1 MTSRGNF
8 RHFGTR
14 QQGQAALEC
23 ALVVVFLVVLL
34 VSMLEMTMFIYTY
47 AALTNAAKE
56 GVRYAVV
63 HGASAASP
71 SGPGSSTNVV
81 NTVEAYAVAS
91 LHSLSSSN
99 ISVDYTGGNT
109 PGSTVQVTVSY
120 PYRPIFGMRWASV
133 TISAHSAGRIMF

>member
-1 MTSRGNF
+1 MSSPANF
-8 RHFGTR
+8 RLGNR
-14 QQGQAALEC
+14 QHGQAALEF
-23 ALVVVFLVVLL
+23 AFVVVFLVVLM
-34 VSMLEMTMFIYTY
+34 VSMLEMTMFIYTD

-71 SGPGSSTNVV
+71 SGPESTTNVV
-81 NTVEAYAVAS
+81 SAVQSYAAAS
-91 LHSLSSSN
+91 LHTLSSSN
-99 ISVDYTGGNT
+99 VSVDYTGGNT
-109 PGSTVQVTVSY
+109 PGSTVEVTVSY